1 MVEDYIMP
9 LAFIDGKS
17 IAKVKDKN
25 VKAKSYEASL
35 NRVVDELNSF
45 VLESVEATGKVSLT
59 PRTPERVRDVS
70 QELSGGDPV
79 YVDAYVYLMCAVCD
93 LKETTGVANHTQP
106 VGYCVCHRC
115 NEKGAVLNTPAG
127 TGGQGSH
134 TILHPTTNG
143 DGGIDHKEWTDATAR
158 QEAQQA
164 EYAKAMGLRPRGWL
178 GESPLCRLKY
188 FDMTRSILVCA
199 MHQFSNV
206 VIKCLSLMLG
216 EDGWTGT
223 QLAAFLA
230 DDEGALGN
238 WGMTGAEWKRKS
250 GLPFPEDLPDES
262 QDDMISDKMK
272 ELDKSLG
279 KPEVKDRLDAANVP
293 YGKELKKAL
302 LRKLALFEL
311 GMDQEEVLEPA
322 PDGDAGGEVGA
333 EDELGGVDVLEGVR
347 THNVFSKKVK
357 NGFMAAGP
365 WPKGLKPLKPHDR
378 DLRMGLEWSKKV
390 LFTHA
395 RMHAHI
401 NTL

>member
-1 MVEDYIMP
+1 MP

-35 NRVVDELNSF
+35 NRIVDELNSF
-45 VLESVEATGKVSLT
+45 VLEPVEATGKVSLI
-59 PRTPERVRDVS
+59 PGRPERVRDVS
-70 QELSGGDPV
+70 QELSGDDPV

-134 TILHPTTNG
+134 TIIHPTTNG
-143 DGGIDHKEWTDATAR
+143 DAGIDHKEWTNATAR
-158 QEAQQA
+158 KEARRA
-164 EYAKAMGLRPRGWL
+164 EYTKTLGYRPRGWL

-188 FDMTRSILVCA
+188 FDMIHGILVCA

-206 VIKCLSLMLG
+206 VIKCLSLMLA

-230 DDEGALGN
+230 DNEGALGN

-250 GLPFPEDLPDES
+250 GLPWPEDVPDES
-262 QDDMISDKMK
+262 QEDMISDKIK
-272 ELDKSLG
+272 ELKSKRLS
-279 KPEVKDRLDAANVP
+279 KQDVKDLLASSNVP
-293 YGKELKKAL
+293 HGKELREAL
-302 LRKLALFEL
+302 LRKLALSEL
-311 GMDQEEVLEPA
+311 GMDQEVPEPA
-322 PDGDAGGEVGA
+322 PDGLAGSEVGA
-333 EDELGGVDVLEGVR
+333 DDELGGVDVLEGVR
-347 THNVFSKKVK
+347 THNVYSNKVK

-365 WPKGLKPLKPHDR
+365 WPKGLKPLQPQDR

-395 RMHAHI
+395 HTNKH
-401 NTL
+401 TLNLTIMIF